1 MNKYC
6 HEGGTAH
13 TFDENGICFECD
25 AVKPYDQ
32 VAADRRYRA
41 GQKARGI
48 VRKSVLVPE
57 NRVQELQ
64 AMLKQWRAELSR
76 EGE

>member
-1 MNKYC
+1 MGFLPDWLQQLADTC
-6 HEGGTAH
+6 PEA
-13 TFDENGICFECD
+13 DIRQLEEQL
-25 AVKPYDQ
+25 KPYDQ

-64 AMLKQWRAELSR
+64 AMLKQWRAEA
-76 EGE
+76 

>member
-1 MNKYC
+1 MGFLPDWLQQLADTAP
-6 HEGGTAH
+6 EGEVLML
-13 TFDENGICFECD
+13 DK
-25 AVKPYDQ
+25 KPYDQ

-64 AMLKQWRAELSR
+64 AMLKQWRAEA
-76 EGE
+76 

>member
-1 MNKYC
+1 MICQFCGYEFDGACGKYGC
-6 HEGGTAH
+6 PNCNGEGLEDMKA
-13 TFDENGICFECD
+13 
-25 AVKPYDQ
+25 PYDQ

-64 AMLKQWRAELSR
+64 AMLKQWRAEA
-76 EGE
+76 